1 MRRVALIMQLAN
13 PASSSS
19 MEFLSSVPPSR
30 GQRRLGLIVALAS
43 IVFFFAAAPFAQAPL
58 ARSWAFIPIY
68 QSALAINDLVTATL
82 LFGQFAIMRHPGL
95 RLLAI
100 GYLYTAL
107 MAVFHALS
115 FPGLFAD
122 HGVLGGGP
130 QTTAWLYMFWH
141 IGFPVMVIAY
151 SRQRPQMA
159 ARPGGAGRAIAWSIA
174 LTCLVVAFFVSLAT
188 TWHDALPAIM
198 RGSSN
203 APHMRGV
210 SLFMWGMSFLALA
223 TVAAR
228 RRQSRLDLWLSVVMV
243 VWICDVGLSNVL
255 NAARFDL
262 GFYVGRVYGL
272 LAASFVLLMLL
283 LENGQLY
290 AKLAASAA
298 ELRDAKQAA
307 EAATQAKS
315 MFLANMSHE
324 IRTPMNAI
332 IGMSYLALKTELTEQ
347 QRNYVGK
354 IHNAGTSLL
363 GIINDI
369 LDFSKVEAGKL
380 ELESE
385 PFWLDD
391 VLESISSLVAQ
402 KAADKNLELL
412 FEMGKE
418 VPQGLVGDALRLG
431 QILTNLVNNAI
442 KFTEKGQVAII
453 ITLADRIGD
462 KVQLRF
468 CVHDT
473 GIGMTPEQLARLF
486 QAFIQADGST
496 TRRFGGTGLGLAIS
510 RRLVELMGG
519 TIQVES
525 APDWGSSFIFSTWLA
540 LSQAVN
546 AHRDAL
552 PSDIKGMRILVV
564 DDNAA
569 ARDILS
575 EQLRALDFVVST
587 CTLGSEAIP
596 LVRQASIN
604 QPFDVVFV
612 DWMMPQMDGIE
623 TIRRIREISRA
634 ARVVLVTAF
643 GRDDVRAA
651 AKAAG
656 SDAFL
661 VKPVSQSSLFDVLVE
676 VFGGGRMDMPRQMEE
691 LPSLSG
697 LHLLLAEDNA
707 INQQIAVELLQSAG
721 ATVTVAGNGQLVLD
735 KLAAYGPEG
744 FDAVLMDVQM
754 PVMDGIEA
762 TRRIREDTR
771 FAGLPIIA
779 MTADALVEEREGC
792 LSAGMVD
799 HIAKPIDPHLMFST
813 VKRWARAAAGPPA
826 RAQEPKEEARL
837 MPLVDGLDI
846 AAGLRR
852 VAGNRELY
860 LHLLRQFVAEEAG
873 AAARLAAALED
884 GDYPLAERIAHT
896 LKGTTGSIGL
906 ADLPETAA
914 KLEQAIRARV
924 DCRDGLATL
933 ARQMERAVGALRA
946 GLDALAPAAD
956 RGEAQGG
963 KLLTQLA
970 GLLAASDGEALGYFL
985 AHASEV
991 RQTFPGSDY
1000 AEFEKAL
1007 TSFDFAAALSS
1018 LRAGAARNGI
1028 TLPEDAS

>member
-1 MRRVALIMQLAN
+1 MQQSDSAN
-13 PASSSS
+13 LQSP
-19 MEFLSSVPPSR
+19 EFLSTLPPTR
-30 GQRRLGLIVALAS
+30 GQSALAYS
-43 IVFFFAAAPFAQAPL
+43 AMLISALVFVITVPFAKIPL
-58 ARSWAFIPIY
+58 AKVWAFIPVY
-68 QSALAINDLVTATL
+68 QSALAINDLVTAVL
-82 LFGQFAIMRHPGL
+82 LFGQFAIL
-95 RLLAI
+95 RLRSLQLLAI

-107 MAVFHALS
+107 MAMAHSLT
-115 FPGLFAD
+115 FPGLFAE
-122 HGVLGGGP
+122 HGLLGSGA
-130 QTTAWLYMFWH
+130 QTTAWMYMFWH
-141 IGFPVMVIAY
+141 GGFPAVVVVYAWMAD
-151 SRQRPQMA
+151 RPLLEPSP
-159 ARPGGAGRAIAWSIA
+159 ARVGRSILA
-174 LTCLVVAFFVSLAT
+174 SVLLTLVLVLT
-188 TWHDALPAIM
+188 
-198 RGSSN
+198 
-203 APHMRGV
+203 
-210 SLFMWGMSFLALA
+210 FLALA
-223 TVAAR
+223 TSGHGFLPVIMQGNRYSPLLWVVVSSVWGMSLLALVAVGLR
-228 RRQSRLDLWLSVVMV
+228 RPRSLLDLWLMV
-243 VWICDVGLSNVL
+243 VLFAWLCDVALSAML
-255 NAARFDL
+255 NAGRFDL

-272 LAASFVLLMLL
+272 MAASFVLIVLL
-283 LENGQLY
+283 LENGKLY
-290 AKLAASAA
+290 AKLAASSA

-380 ELESE
+380 DLESE

-473 GIGMTPEQLARLF
+473 GIGMTEEQVAKLF
-486 QAFIQADGST
+486 QAFSQADGST

-525 APDWGSSFIFSTWLA
+525 APDWGSSFIFSSWLG
-540 LSQAVN
+540 LSRAV
-546 AHRDAL
+546 DARLDSL
-552 PSDIKGMRILVV
+552 PHNIKGMRILVV
-564 DDNAA
+564 DDNAT

-596 LVRQASIN
+596 LVRQAALN
-604 QPFDVVFV
+604 QPYDAVFI
-612 DWMMPQMDGIE
+612 DWMMPEMDGIE
-623 TIRRIREISRA
+623 TIRRIREITRTA
-634 ARVVLVTAF
+634 HIILVTAF
-643 GRDDVRAA
+643 GRDDVRAD

-676 VFGGGRMDMPRQMEE
+676 VFGGGARTESPRENDDFT
-691 LPSLSG
+691 SLNG

-707 INQQIAVELLQSAG
+707 INQQIAVELLEGAG
-721 ATVTVAGNGQLVLD
+721 ATVTVAGNGQLALD
-735 KLAAYGPEG
+735 KLETYGPEG

-762 TRRIREDTR
+762 TRRIRADAR
-771 FAGLPIIA
+771 FAALPIIA

-799 HIAKPIDPHLMFST
+799 HIAKPIDPHLMLST
-813 VKRWARAAAGPPA
+813 LKRWTRPVESPPA
-826 RAQEPKEEARL
+826 RKQEPNQEERVI
-837 MPLVDGLDI
+837 PLIEGLDS

-873 AAARLAAALED
+873 AAARLDEALED

-906 ADLPETAA
+906 AGLPETAA
-914 KLEQAIRARV
+914 KLEQAIRSRTECKEGV
-924 DCRDGLATL
+924 ATL
-933 ARQMERAVGALRA
+933 MRQMERAVAALKG
-946 GLDALAPAAD
+946 GLDALAPAPD
-956 RGEAQGG
+956 QGVAQGG
-963 KLLTQLA
+963 KLLLELSR
-970 GLLAASDGEALGYFL
+970 LLAASDGEALGYFL
-985 AHASEV
+985 SHAAEV
-991 RQTFPGSDY
+991 RETFPGGDY
-1000 AEFEKAL
+1000 AAFEKAL
-1007 TSFDFAAALSS
+1007 TNFDFATALTS
-1018 LRAGAARNGI
+1018 LRTAATQHGI
-1028 TLPEDAS
+1028 ALPEDAS